1 VAEATASIDAARM
14 LMFRDIAET
23 YEAVARGDTVGLDT
37 RLGNRLHQSFCARIL
52 VQAIDAL
59 FVASG
64 GQGIFTGKV
73 VQRMWRDAHAA
84 ATHVSLNW
92 DAVSTM
98 YGQYV
103 LGLEPKGQY

>member
-1 VAEATASIDAARM
+1 VLI
-14 LMFRDIAET
+14 FRDLKDT
-23 YEAVARGDTVGLDT
+23 YDAVARGETVGLDT
-37 RLGNRLHQSFCARIL
+37 RLANRLHQSFCVRLL
-52 VQAIDAL
+52 VQAINAL

-64 GQGIFTGKV
+64 GQGIFAGKV

-98 YGQYV
+98 HGQYV